1 MFAYVKFEDGHKT
14 IVETSD
20 IKHFKRDNINHSK
33 KYKVRWDDAFYDA
46 LIIDVN
52 DSKQKL
58 EEKIASKRPK
68 IPLFEKCLSA
78 SESELESSFK
88 ENKRNTKMN
97 TKETK
102 KKNITNVNTSNAIL
116 KANKHNETT
125 KEMSKGLEKSIKGND
140 VHSEALKKQIRDL
153 KLQNDLLRS
162 GDLPLD
168 SRKHSTR

>member
-1 MFAYVKFEDGHKT
+1 
-14 IVETSD
+14 
-20 IKHFKRDNINHSK
+20 
-33 KYKVRWDDAFYDA
+33 
-46 LIIDVN
+46 
-52 DSKQKL
+52 SKQKL